1 MTTFTKTTTPQ
12 VPGSGKVEMYFTLAG
27 LPAYVGADGQPVTL
41 PTASGITAE
50 IAAAVAASA
59 ATKLNLADPAIAADD
74 AFYFGPAT
82 TLGSWRIIRDGDNL
96 LSQRLEEVGE
106 EPEVVDTWVTKQ
118 TILAAE

>member
-1 MTTFTKTTTPQ
+1 MTTFTLTATPQ
-12 VPGSGKVEMYFTLAG
+12 VPGSGKAEMYFTLAG

-41 PTASGITAE
+41 PTAAGITAE
-50 IAAAVAASA
+50 IAAGL
-59 ATKLNLADPAIAADD
+59 ATKLNVEDPTIAADD
-74 AFYFGPAT
+74 GFYFGPAA

-118 TILAAE
+118 TILATE